1 MARIVVADD
10 DPDILNIVSMSL
22 EAMGHQ
28 VARAT
33 NGREAVDVVRAQ
45 HPDLVVMDLMMP
57 EVDGYQATKELK
69 SDPSTSS
76 IPVLAL
82 TAKAMRGDEETRP
95 AGRRRRLHHQT
106 LPHLPGDGGDQ
117 PVRRRLG
124 GYRSR
129 LISISRTRFNIAI
142 RAAAT

>member
-10 DPDILNIVSMSL
+10 DPDILNIISMSL

-28 VARAT
+28 VSRAT
-33 NGREAVDVVRAQ
+33 NGREAVDAVKAQ

-69 SDPSTSS
+69 SDPGTAS

-82 TAKAMRGDEETRP
+82 TAKAMRGDEEKGRQ
-95 AGRRRRLHHQT
+95 AGVDAYITKPFR
-106 LPHLPGDGGDQ
+106 
-117 PVRRRLG
+117 
-124 GYRSR
+124 
-129 LISISRTRFNIAI
+129 ISQVIEVINQFV
-142 RAAAT
+142 AA